1 VFDGSLDVPRARPF
15 DVSYDAPTS
24 PHVDGGPYDGSPDG
38 GSYVLILRLS
48 LAMLPFLVFMLQ
60 PTVSSDH
67 LDQGATLFDLPSDF
81 PDAYNV
87 SRKFWCATS
96 LYEYAIHW
104 NLVQCGPSRRVLK
117 LRLCNAWLQCLT
129 ESNSSTARTE
139 IPTAPAGS
147 LCTDEETEAEPEK
160 GLDGWRNRS
169 WTGERAEETEAEPE
183 KLNRRSW
190 TGVNEAPAAS
200 TDSGDSLAIQED
212 ADVEPFMVPANY
224 VLITAAPA
232 MDKASLKRI
241 TKFAYKLPEG
251 WETCTFKGFYTGKK
265 AEHQGTCVMHFQVF
279 RQSMYLDLKN
289 NPYGLQESWVALKRV
304 WFSHLVTCLFTN
316 SQPLWVLVSS

>member
-1 VFDGSLDVPRARPF
+1 MVQGISQATAKPTTEPQPKRHKRARAEPLWKQRRP
-15 DVSYDAPTS
+15 VIRDA
-24 PHVDGGPYDGSPDG
+24 DGQ
-38 GSYVLILRLS
+38 
-48 LAMLPFLVFMLQ
+48 LALQ
-60 PTVSSDH
+60 PLCAWD
-67 LDQGATLFDLPSDF
+67 
-81 PDAYNV
+81 PD
-87 SRKFWCATS
+87 
-96 LYEYAIHW
+96 
-104 NLVQCGPSRRVLK
+104 
-117 LRLCNAWLQCLT
+117 WL
-129 ESNSSTARTE
+129 
-139 IPTAPAGS
+139 
-147 LCTDEETEAEPEK
+147 TD
-160 GLDGWRNRS
+160 
-169 WTGERAEETEAEPE
+169 
-183 KLNRRSW
+183 
-190 TGVNEAPAAS
+190 PAAS

-304 WFSHLVTCLFTN
+304 
-316 SQPLWVLVSS
+316 